1 MAERRF
7 VLQPLYDIAPD
18 LTHPLLGR
26 TVAELLAALRSDET
40 VTKI

>member
-18 LTHPLLGR
+18 LRHPLLGGSI
-26 TVAELLAALRSDET
+26 AELLAALRSDET
-40 VTKI
+40 VTRI